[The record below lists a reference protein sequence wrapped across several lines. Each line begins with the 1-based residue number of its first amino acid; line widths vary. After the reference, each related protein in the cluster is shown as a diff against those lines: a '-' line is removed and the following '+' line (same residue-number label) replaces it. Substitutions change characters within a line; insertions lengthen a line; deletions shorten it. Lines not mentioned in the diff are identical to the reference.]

1 MLAAYLGVNYLE
13 KVMAKIT
20 EIVFDCLEPSILA
33 GFWERTLDDFN
44 IREYD
49 DHEITKLAAQ
59 GLKPESDPQVALDGP
74 HFNIFFQISKEAK
87 RVKNRIHLDICAGNR
102 EPEVQRLEALG
113 ASVRDIHETYTVM
126 LDPEG
131 NEFCVTD

>member
-1 MLAAYLGVNYLE
+1 
-13 KVMAKIT
+13 MAKIT

-33 GFWERTLDDFN
+33 EFWECTLDDFKK
-44 IREYD
+44 REYD
-49 DHEITKLAAQ
+49 DREIAKLAAQ

-74 HFNIFFQISKEAK
+74 HFNIFFQINKGAK
-87 RVKNRIHLDICAGNR
+87 RLRNRIHLDICAGNR
-102 EPEVQRLEALG
+102 EQEVQRLEALG
-113 ASVRDIHETYTVM
+113 ASVRDTHETYTVM